1 MHNRSHLISV
11 SLHVSFNLEKNTK
24 RTSSDGLLFFWYCQR
39 FEGQNP
45 DSNKCI
51 NGRWRDCWGE
61 SIGTITQQTR
71 QLYFRSRD
79 KLSTTKMCIHDIL
92 EYDPYYFLWIHWYSG
107 KKVMLEI
114 STSFDGTIFNPTKE
128 FEIKIICNNLLRLV
142 GYPTFFDNI
151 IRYTCLFFSDLNSNS
166 ADPAPLNFTRALEQQ
181 QKVSNTFLQNLCCKN
196 QSR

>member
-1 MHNRSHLISV
+1 
-11 SLHVSFNLEKNTK
+11 
-24 RTSSDGLLFFWYCQR
+24 
-39 FEGQNP
+39 
-45 DSNKCI
+45 
-51 NGRWRDCWGE
+51 
-61 SIGTITQQTR
+61 
-71 QLYFRSRD
+71 
-79 KLSTTKMCIHDIL
+79 
-92 EYDPYYFLWIHWYSG
+92 
-107 KKVMLEI
+107 MLEI